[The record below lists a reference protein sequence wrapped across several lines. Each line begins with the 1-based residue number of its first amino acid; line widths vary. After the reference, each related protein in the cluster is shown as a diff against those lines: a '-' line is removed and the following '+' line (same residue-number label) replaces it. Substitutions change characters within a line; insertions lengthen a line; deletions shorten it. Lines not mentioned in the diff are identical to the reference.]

1 MVTVGFD
8 PTTYS
13 VNEVDGFVELSVLL
27 LQGTL
32 ERDITF
38 SSLHP
43 RGLPL
48 KKVCVIIGSVWYV
61 PVIYD

>member
-32 ERDITF
+32 ERDITVQF
-38 SSLHP
+38 FTSS
-43 RGLPL
+43 
-48 KKVCVIIGSVWYV
+48 GSATEESMC
-61 PVIYD
+61 D